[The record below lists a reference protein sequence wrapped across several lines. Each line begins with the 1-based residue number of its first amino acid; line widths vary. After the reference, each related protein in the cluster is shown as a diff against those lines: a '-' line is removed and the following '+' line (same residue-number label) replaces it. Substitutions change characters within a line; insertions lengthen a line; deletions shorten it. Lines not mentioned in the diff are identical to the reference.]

1 MSFKALI
8 PLQTGDKKMTKEQME
23 RARIASVTHSQKMI
37 LIDKINYLIDSL
49 ILLNKELNSCEI
61 QEFIF
66 LKEEERRELWK
77 TVYAL
82 QQPPQIRR

>member
-82 QQPPQIRR
+82 QQPHQIRR

>member
-49 ILLNKELNSCEI
+49 ILLNKDYLKI
-61 QEFIF
+61 DLILF
-66 LKEEERRELWK
+66 LGKD
-77 TVYAL
+77 
-82 QQPPQIRR
+82 IN

>member
-1 MSFKALI
+1 
-8 PLQTGDKKMTKEQME
+8 MTKEQME

-77 TVYAL
+77 TGYAL
-82 QQPPQIRR
+82 QPPHQIRR